1 MRTGLVIAAILSA
14 LVIGTGA
21 LITHAVE
28 EQADACLSAA
38 HEVASLADMREWA
51 RAGETCRAY
60 EAEWKT
66 SLAWLTLVLP
76 EDTTDRITEAFAA
89 LGTYILVEDHTMC
102 LQTAEELKQA
112 AEHMLEGEQLTAQS
126 LL

>member
-28 EQADACLSAA
+28 AQADACLSAA

-60 EAEWKT
+60 EAQWKT

-89 LGTYILVEDHTMC
+89 LGTYTMC